1 MSLVLAALVFVSNI
15 VATST
20 GLTGINW
27 GTAISLSDFQPLVTG
42 IIDLLPTVIGV
53 CIPLIVIRKGW
64 DFLKG
69 NIYSA

>member
-1 MSLVLAALVFVSNI
+1 MFGLI
-15 VATST
+15 ATST
-20 GLTGINW
+20 GLTGIDW
-27 GTAISLSDFQPLVTG
+27 STAISLSDFQPLITG
-42 IIDLLPTVIGV
+42 IVNILPTVIGV

>member
-1 MSLVLAALVFVSNI
+1 MFFTNLVV
-15 VATST
+15 TTT

-27 GTAISLSDFQPLVTG
+27 ATAISLSDFQPL
-42 IIDLLPTVIGV
+42 IDGFISLLPTCVAV
-53 CIPLIVIRKGW
+53 SIPLIVIRKGW

>member
-1 MSLVLAALVFVSNI
+1 MLGLLL
-15 VATST
+15 TST

-27 GTAISLSDFQPLVTG
+27 STAITLSDFQPLVDG
-42 IIDLLPTVIGV
+42 IIALLPTVIGV

>member
-1 MSLVLAALVFVSNI
+1 MLAVLVFISSL

-27 GTAISLSDFQPLVTG
+27 ATAITLSDFQPL
-42 IIDLLPTVIGV
+42 IDGFITLLPTCVGV
-53 CIPLIVIRKGW
+53 CIPLMVIRKGW

>member
-1 MSLVLAALVFVSNI
+1 MFFNLLAS
-15 VATST
+15 ST

>member
-1 MSLVLAALVFVSNI
+1 MFLANL

-27 GTAISLSDFQPLVTG
+27 ATAITLSDFQPL
-42 IIDLLPTVIGV
+42 IDGFITLLPTCVGV
-53 CIPLIVIRKGW
+53 CIPLMVIRKGW

>member
-1 MSLVLAALVFVSNI
+1 MFGLF
-15 VATST
+15 ATST
-20 GLTGINW
+20 GLTGIDW
-27 GTAISLSDFQPLVTG
+27 STAISLSDFQPLVTG
-42 IIDLLPTVIGV
+42 IVNLLPTVIGV

>member
-1 MSLVLAALVFVSNI
+1 MLNTFLVSMLTGEG
-15 VATST
+15 TSTTT
-20 GLTGINW
+20 GLTGIDW
-27 GTAISLSDFQPLVTG
+27 SSVISADMFQPLITG
-42 IIDLLPTVIGV
+42 ITDILPTVIAV

>member
-1 MSLVLAALVFVSNI
+1 MSLLNLVAS
-15 VATST
+15 ST
-20 GLTGINW
+20 GLTGIDW
-27 GTAISLSDFQPLVTG
+27 GNAINLSDFQPLVTG